1 MLKSYSKLYNVLCV
15 GKTFHAKF
23 IESVISTEP
32 ADLSFGS
39 VRSVHNN
46 SGGTQKHNYVTD
58 NHTPQSTAIT
68 PLLSRNLEFL
78 RLFKNGFYDKDT
90 QKFSN
95 TSGITMQHLLN

>member
-1 MLKSYSKLYNVLCV
+1 MLKSYSKLYNVLCI

-46 SGGTQKHNYVTD
+46 SGGTQKHNYMTD